1 MAFLK
6 KNALTQYQDKL
17 DELGV
22 DTLGVLRSL
31 SDEDVDEIIKE
42 CDMKLGHK
50 GLFKSLV
57 TQERDLAQDEKEMA
71 TARKEA
77 AKAGLAQMG
86 ASDPAAAMAGAALN
100 AQMGGNMDPA
110 MQAMVGGLAANA
122 AKAHAAGALGDLEA
136 QAKEFKNSAPPAG
149 DGNSWGANLAAL
161 QNGMNNGGV
170 AGFAAGYVAKRVGM
184 MIMYLVILGFV
195 AVQYAQYKYGIGIP
209 PAYAQQATS
218 MLDQDGDGDIDAE
231 DMKKIWNEKV
241 MPLVAFAAPLG
252 AGFSGGFAVAFV
264 LM

>member
-1 MAFLK
+1 VAFLK

-50 GLFKSLV
+50 GLFKNLV
-57 TQERDLAQDEKEMA
+57 IQERDSAQDEKEMA

-77 AKAGLAQMG
+77 AKAGMAQ
-86 ASDPAAAMAGAALN
+86 DPAAALAGAALN

-110 MQAMVGGLAANA
+110 MQAMVGGMAANA

-136 QAKEFKNSAPPAG
+136 QAREFKDSAPPG
-149 DGNSWGANLAAL
+149 DGGNGWGANLAAL

-170 AGFAAGYVAKRVGM
+170 AGFAAGYVAKRIGM
-184 MIMYLVILGFV
+184 MIMYLVVLGFIG
-195 AVQYAQYKYGIGIP
+195 VQYAQYKYGIGIP

-218 MLDQDGDGDIDAE
+218 VMDADGDGDIDAE

-241 MPLVAFAAPLG
+241 MPLVAFTAPLG